1 MDTDEGQTMNK
12 TGTMS
17 EITSAYGR
25 ARRGKK
31 KDDEGQQLFGVTE
44 AAMPQDMH
52 IPEEP
57 DELID
62 RLRSIKQQETKRRE
76 EKEQQDKKDKQ
87 VGD

>member
-31 KDDEGQQLFGVTE
+31 KDDEG
-44 AAMPQDMH
+44 
-52 IPEEP
+52 
-57 DELID
+57 
-62 RLRSIKQQETKRRE
+62 
-76 EKEQQDKKDKQ
+76 
-87 VGD
+87 